1 MKKRFAVGQ
10 LVDAFLPL
18 VAVVAALLVGAISL
32 LLLGVDPIEAYKAMF
47 SGAFANKNGLADT
60 FVKATPLLL
69 VGLGIVIAFRAN
81 VINIGAEGQL
91 IVGALLS
98 TYLAVELGE
107 TWPSYLVILI
117 CLLMGALAGAIWGGI
132 PGVLKA
138 YLNVNEILST
148 IMMNSIAIQV
158 GFFLLRGPMIDP
170 AELAA
175 GTNIP
180 HSARIPKI
188 VDLARFTDIAK
199 WLGFTDSAKKLEMT
213 GFGAEIYGLL
223 VEPTRFHIGFI
234 FAIIMAVVVYIL
246 LWRTTIG
253 YRIRAV
259 GLNPHAARYAGINVS
274 GYTILSMALSGAFA
288 GLAGAVEIVG
298 LHHRMFEPLAVS
310 AGYGFSGIV
319 VALFGKL
326 HPLGAIPSAV
336 LFGGLLV
343 GGDKMQRAVQVP
355 QVLITALMGVIIL
368 FVVSSDIWS
377 RRRASRRVTANLD
390 LDLDD
395 DNNETTTGSP
405 VDVDNEN
412 EANPE
417 SAKEVE
423 GAS

>member
-32 LLLGVDPIEAYKAMF
+32 LLLGADPIEAYKAMF

-60 FVKATPLLL
+60 LVKATPLLL
-69 VGLGIVIAFRAN
+69 VGLGIVIAFRAS

-107 TWPSYLVILI
+107 VLPSYIVILI
-117 CLLMGALAGAIWGGI
+117 CLVMGALAGAIWAGI

-188 VDLARFTDIAK
+188 VDLPRFTDIAK
-199 WLGFTDSAKKLEMT
+199 SLGFTESAKKLEMT
-213 GFGAEIYGLL
+213 GFSAEIYGLL

-234 FAIIMAVVVYIL
+234 FAIIMAIVVYIL

-259 GLNPHAARYAGINVS
+259 GLNPHAARYAGINVP
-274 GYTILSMALSGAFA
+274 GYMILSMSLSGAFA

-377 RRRASRRVTANLD
+377 RRRASRRVTTNQSD
-390 LDLDD
+390 
-395 DNNETTTGSP
+395 EQ
-405 VDVDNEN
+405 
-412 EANPE
+412 EAKTEPN
-417 SAKEVE
+417 KEIE
-423 GAS
+423 GVS